1 MHLIILGL
9 NHTTAPLDVRERL
22 FIAEERQG
30 DLLDALKRRGASEAA
45 VISTCNRTEIYMT
58 GVDPRDAQG
67 VIADVLTGYFAADTA
82 WIDRYTYTLAD
93 DEAYKHLFLVA
104 SGLDSMVVGEPQIL
118 GQVKDAYR
126 CARRYNASGPFFD
139 KVFHRAFQ
147 VAKRVRT
154 ETRIGYNPVSI
165 SGMAVELARKIF
177 GDLGKKQILVLGAG
191 EMCEVALKHFR
202 KEGLEDILV
211 VNRTLGKAQHLAD
224 DIIGTP
230 CPFEDIPALLLRV
243 DMVLSSTGS
252 EKPIIDK
259 EMVLYAMKKRKS
271 RPLFFID
278 IAVPRD
284 IDPAVNDI
292 DNAYLYDIDDLKD
305 LSQQHLSNRLQEAQ
319 KAHAIVDEEVRKF
332 GAWLKQLERNPL
344 ITAIRENV
352 EAIRTREV
360 KKAIQRMKQRDPETI
375 EQVDL
380 LTRAIVGKLLHPHIM
395 MIKKNGSPAVL
406 EIIRDLLLAKED
418 DETSMDSGDEGE

>member
-30 DLLDALKRRGASEAA
+30 DLLEALKAHGAPEAA
-45 VISTCNRTEIYMT
+45 IISTCNRTEIYMA
-58 GVDPRDAQG
+58 GVDPKESEALVAR
-67 VIADVLTGYFAADTA
+67 VLTDYVTMDSA
-82 WIDRYTYTLAD
+82 WIERYTYTLAG

-126 CARRYNASGPFFD
+126 CARRYNAAGPFFD

-165 SGMAVELARKIF
+165 SGMAVELARTIF
-177 GDLGKKQILVLGAG
+177 GELAKKQILVLGAG

-211 VNRTLGKAQHLAD
+211 VNRTFGKAQLLAD
-224 DIIGTP
+224 EIIGTP
-230 CPFEDIPALLLRV
+230 CPFEEIPALLLRA

-259 EMVLYAMKKRKS
+259 EMVLHAMKKRKN

-292 DNAYLYDIDDLKD
+292 DNVYLYDIDDLKD
-305 LSQQHLSNRLQEAQ
+305 LAHRHLSNRMQEAE
-319 KAHAIVDEEVRKF
+319 KAHAIVEEEVQKF
-332 GAWLKQLERNPL
+332 NARLKQLEMNPL
-344 ITAIRENV
+344 ITAIRERV
-352 EAIRTREV
+352 EAVRTAEL
-360 KKAIQRMKQRDPETI
+360 KKGVQRMRQADPQTV
-375 EQVDL
+375 EQIDL
-380 LTRAIVGKLLHPHIM
+380 ITRAIVGKLLHPHIM
-395 MIKKNGSPAVL
+395 MIKKNGSPEVL
-406 EIIRDLLLAKED
+406 DIIRDLLLAKED
-418 DETSMDSGDEGE
+418 DEAPVDSGDEGE

>member
-30 DLLDALKRRGASEAA
+30 DLLEALKRHGALEAA
-45 VISTCNRTEIYMT
+45 IISTCNRTEIYMA
-58 GVDPRDAQG
+58 GIDPKDAQG
-67 VIADVLTGYFAADTA
+67 VVADVLTDYFAMDKA
-82 WIDRYTYTLAD
+82 WIERYTYMLSD

-126 CARRYNASGPFFD
+126 CARQYNASGPFFD
-139 KVFHRAFQ
+139 RVFHRAFQ

-177 GDLGKKQILVLGAG
+177 GDLAKKQILVLGAG

-202 KEGLEDILV
+202 KEGLEDIVV
-211 VNRTLGKAQHLAD
+211 VNRTFGKAQHLAD

-259 EMVLYAMKKRKS
+259 DMVLYAMKKRKN
-271 RPLFFID
+271 RALFFID

-292 DNAYLYDIDDLKD
+292 DNVYLYDIDDLKD
-305 LSQQHLSNRLQEAQ
+305 LSQQHLSNRLQEAE
-319 KAHAIVDEEVRKF
+319 KAHAIVEEEVQKF
-332 GAWLKQLERNPL
+332 GAWLKQLERSPL
-344 ITAIRENV
+344 IAAIRENV
-352 EAIRTREV
+352 DAIRTKEL
-360 KKAIQRMKQRDPETI
+360 KKGIQRMKHADEETI